1 MDLKAV
7 NPAQHYGGI
16 MRQVVI
22 TQYGDTDVLQIQE
35 KKDPDPSP
43 EEVLI
48 KVKAIGIN
56 FADILARKGLYPD
69 APKAPCVVGYEVSGI
84 IEAAGKNV
92 DASLVGKSVLA
103 LTRFNGYS
111 DRVCVPEKNIF
122 TIPESLDFER
132 AAAIPVNY
140 LTAYQLI
147 CVMGGL
153 KKGEAILIHNAGG
166 GVGLAALDIALHLEA
181 TTLGTASGKKHSFL
195 RERGLHHPID
205 YRNQDFLATIM
216 QLTDGKGV
224 ELVIDPIGG
233 KNWKKSY
240 KALRSTGRLGMFG
253 VSTVTESKMAR
264 PFQFARLITQMPW
277 YNPLGLMNA
286 NKSVFGVNLGHMW
299 NERDKLRRW
308 MQDILDGIPQGWVRP
323 HVDRTFPFDQVGD
336 AHAYIEARKN
346 IGKIV
351 LVTGD

>member
-1 MDLKAV
+1 
-7 NPAQHYGGI
+7 
-16 MRQVVI
+16 MRQIVI
-22 TQYGDTDVLQIQE
+22 TKYGDADVLQIQE
-35 KKDPDPSP
+35 SKDPVPSP

-48 KVKAIGIN
+48 NVKAIGIN

-69 APKAPCVVGYEVSGI
+69 APKAPCVVGYEVAGI
-84 IEAAGKNV
+84 VTATGKNV
-92 DASLVGKSVLA
+92 TAAMVGKSVLA

-122 TIPESLDFER
+122 SIPESLDFER

-153 KKGEAILIHNAGG
+153 KKGESILIHNAGG

-181 TTLGTASGKKHSFL
+181 TTFGTASVNKHSFL
-195 RERGLHHPID
+195 RERGLHHTID
-205 YRNQDFLATIM
+205 YRNQDFLGTIM

-253 VSTVTESKMAR
+253 VSTVTESNMAR
-264 PFQFARLITQMPW
+264 PFQLARLITQMPW
-277 YNPLGLMNA
+277 YNPLGLMNI

-299 NERDKLRRW
+299 HERDKLRGW
-308 MQDILDGIPQGWVRP
+308 MQDILYGIEEGWVRP
-323 HVDRTFPFDQVGD
+323 HVDRAFPFEQAGN

-351 LVTGD
+351 LVTGN

>member
-1 MDLKAV
+1 MK
-7 NPAQHYGGI
+7 QI
-16 MRQVVI
+16 VI
-22 TQYGDTDVLQIQE
+22 TKYGNTDVLKIQE
-35 KKDPDPSP
+35 KKDPEPSAG
-43 EEVLI
+43 EVLI
-48 KVKAIGIN
+48 GVKAIGVN

-69 APKAPCVVGYEVSGI
+69 APKPPCVVGYEVSGI
-84 IEAAGKNV
+84 IETAGEGV
-92 DASLVGKSVLA
+92 DSSMVGKSVLA

-111 DRVCVPEKNIF
+111 DKVCVPENNVF
-122 TIPESLDFER
+122 VIPGSLDFER

-153 KKGEAILIHNAGG
+153 KKGESVLIHNAGG

-181 TTLGTASGKKHSFL
+181 RTYGTSSVGKHSFL
-195 RERGLHHPID
+195 MERGLNHPID
-205 YRNQDFLATIM
+205 YRNQDFLSSIM
-216 QLTDGKGV
+216 NHTDGKGV

-240 KALRSTGRLGMFG
+240 RALRSTGRLGMFG
-253 VSTVTESKMAR
+253 VSTVTESTMGR
-264 PFQFARLITQMPW
+264 FFQFIKLVAQMPW
-277 YNPLGLMNA
+277 YSPLGLMNA

-299 NERDKLRRW
+299 NERNKISGW
-308 MQDILDGIPQGWVRP
+308 MQNILKGVEDGWIRP
-323 HVDRTFPFDQVGD
+323 HVDRTFLFEQAGE

-351 LVTGD
+351 LVTAD

>member
-1 MDLKAV
+1 MK
-7 NPAQHYGGI
+7 QI
-16 MRQVVI
+16 VI
-22 TQYGDTDVLQIQE
+22 AKYGDPDVLTLKE
-35 KKDPDPSP
+35 TTDPKPSSG
-43 EEVLI
+43 EVLI

-69 APKAPCVVGYEVSGI
+69 APKPPCVVGYEVSGI
-84 IEAAGKNV
+84 IEAAGQGV
-92 DASLVGKSVLA
+92 HSSIVGKSVLA

-111 DRVCVPEKNIF
+111 DKICVPETNVF
-122 TIPESLDFER
+122 TIPNALDFER

-153 KKGEAILIHNAGG
+153 KKGESVLI
-166 GVGLAALDIALHLEA
+166 GVGLAALDISVHLEA
-181 TTLGTASGKKHSFL
+181 TIYGTSSVEKHAFL
-195 RERGLHHPID
+195 KERGLNHPID
-205 YRNQDFLATIM
+205 YRNQDFLSTIM
-216 QLTDGKGV
+216 RLTDGKGV

-233 KNWKKSY
+233 KNWKKDY
-240 KALRSTGRLGMFG
+240 KALRSTGRLGLFG
-253 VSTVTESKMAR
+253 ISAVTESKMGR
-264 PFQFARLITQMPW
+264 PFQFAKLIAQMPW

-286 NKSVFGVNLGHMW
+286 NKCVFGVNLGHMW
-299 NERDKLRRW
+299 NERNKISAW
-308 MQDILDGIPQGWVRP
+308 MQNILKGVEQGWVRP
-323 HVDRTFPFDQVGD
+323 HVDRTFLFEQAGE

>member
-1 MDLKAV
+1 
-7 NPAQHYGGI
+7 
-16 MRQVVI
+16 MRQIVI
-22 TQYGDTDVLQIQE
+22 TKYGDPHVLQIQE
-35 KKDPDPSP
+35 QKDPDPSP
-43 EEVLI
+43 DEILI

-69 APKAPCVVGYEVSGI
+69 APKAPCVVGYEVAGI
-84 IEAAGKNV
+84 VEATGKNV
-92 DASLVGKSVLA
+92 ASAMIGKSVLA

-111 DRVCVPEKNIF
+111 DKVCVPHKNIF
-122 TIPESLDFER
+122 TMPESLDFER
-132 AAAIPVNY
+132 AAAIPLNY

-147 CVMGGL
+147 CVMGDL
-153 KKGEAILIHNAGG
+153 KKGESILIHNAGG
-166 GVGLAALDIALHLEA
+166 GVGLAALDLALHLDA
-181 TTLGTASGKKHSFL
+181 TTFGTASGNKHSFL

-205 YRNQDFLATIM
+205 YRNQDFLTAIM

-286 NKSVFGVNLGHMW
+286 NKGVFGVNLGHMW
-299 NERDKLRRW
+299 HERDKLRGW
-308 MQDILDGIPQGWVRP
+308 MQAILDGVEQGWIRP
-323 HVDRTFPFDQVGD
+323 HVDRTFPFEQADD